1 MRDRGG
7 AGELLA
13 DLPVPSDWPGLP
25 LPELER
31 RGALLAEIRRRVEE
45 DGPRRTSAGPGR
57 GRLFIPFAALRG
69 YEEMIEEASG
79 GSRPVE
85 QAIPTDRN
93 P

>member
-13 DLPVPSDWPGLP
+13 DLPVPNDWPGLP

-31 RGALLAEIRRRVEE
+31 RAALLAEIRRRVEE
-45 DGPRRTSAGPGR
+45 DGPRRASAGPGR

-69 YEEMIEEASG
+69 YEEMIAEAG
-79 GSRPVE
+79 GGTSHVNR
-85 QAIPTDRN
+85 AIPTDRYS
-93 P
+93 